1 MKSNNNL
8 QIEIARVVVCF
19 QKEQLIPLICL
30 CHMRKL
36 SKTSDPIAFLYK
48 NKQNQPRET
57 KQWWTTCKSRGT
69 GVNVS
74 VEVIGYG
81 SKSLLNVVL
90 MAY

>member
-8 QIEIARVVVCF
+8 QIEIISKKSNWFPLYVCVTWENQARL
-19 QKEQLIPLICL
+19 QIQG
-30 CHMRKL
+30 
-36 SKTSDPIAFLYK
+36 PIAFLYK

-57 KQWWTTCKSRGT
+57 KQRCMTYKSRGT

-74 VEVIGYG
+74 VEVTGYG
-81 SKSLLNVVL
+81 SKSPLNVGL